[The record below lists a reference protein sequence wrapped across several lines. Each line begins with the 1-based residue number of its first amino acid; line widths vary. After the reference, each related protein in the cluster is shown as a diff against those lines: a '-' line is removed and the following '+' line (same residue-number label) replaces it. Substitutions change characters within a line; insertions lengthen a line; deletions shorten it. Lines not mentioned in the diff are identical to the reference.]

1 MTYPPVLV
9 AFLQAHSS
17 ICELVTIGGDC
28 FISNGVVFLNGLFC
42 RRLSGAVLH
51 AQTEEDL
58 FGLPLF
64 NRQ

>member
-1 MTYPPVLV
+1 MALFSLTV
-9 AFLQAHSS
+9 
-17 ICELVTIGGDC
+17 
-28 FISNGVVFLNGLFC
+28 FC
-42 RRLSGAVLH
+42 RRLSGSVLY